1 MENQQAFNPFDILNT
16 PWGKLPLGNAIPGVG
31 SFNFTDLKEMDK
43 RIAELKAV
51 EQWLSLNLS
60 MLKTTIQ
67 GLEVQRGTLAALQ
80 SFTESMTTP
89 AKGKPTTGDGPRAA
103 TAATAATNPFAIPV
117 SFSNGQ
123 VTPAAEQ
130 ASAWWDAIQQQFG
143 QMMVA
148 AQASAQSMMDPQP
161 KAQKKP
167 AKKSDEKSTEPK
179 AGD

>member
-1 MENQQAFNPFDILNT
+1 MEKQQAFNPFDILNT
-16 PWGKLPLGNAIPGVG
+16 PWGKLPLGNALPGVG

-43 RIAELKAV
+43 RISELKTV

-89 AKGKPTTGDGPRAA
+89 AKDKPSTGDGAKAA
-103 TAATAATNPFAIPV
+103 AGANPFAVPV
-117 SFSNGQ
+117 SFTSGH
-123 VTPAAEQ
+123 VTPPAEQ
-130 ASAWWDAIQQQFG
+130 ANAWWDAIQQQFG

-148 AQASAQSMMDPQP
+148 AQASAQSMMDPQ
-161 KAQKKP
+161 AQTQKKTNP
-167 AKKSDEKSTEPK
+167 KKSEQKPAEPK
-179 AGD
+179 TGA

>member
-1 MENQQAFNPFDILNT
+1 MEKQQAFNPFDILNT
-16 PWGKLPLGNAIPGVG
+16 PWGKLPMGNAIPGVG

-51 EQWLSLNLS
+51 EQWLGLNLS

-67 GLEVQRGTLAALQ
+67 GLEIQRGTLAALQ
-80 SFTESMTTP
+80 SFTESMTAP
-89 AKGKPTTGDGPRAA
+89 AKDKPAA
-103 TAATAATNPFAIPV
+103 SGGSTSAASAANPFAIPV
-117 SFSNGQ
+117 SFTNGQ

-130 ASAWWDAIQQQFG
+130 ASAWWDALQQQFG

-161 KAQKKP
+161 KEPKRA
-167 AKKSDEKSTEPK
+167 AKKTEEKPVEPK
-179 AGD
+179 AGA

>member
-1 MENQQAFNPFDILNT
+1 MEKQQAFNPFDILNT
-16 PWGKLPLGNAIPGVG
+16 PWGKLPLGNAIPGIG

-80 SFTESMTTP
+80 SFTESMTAP
-89 AKGKPTTGDGPRAA
+89 AKDKPATGDGSRAA
-103 TAATAATNPFAIPV
+103 AAATNPFAVPL
-117 SFSNGQ
+117 SFSSGQ

-161 KAQKKP
+161 KAEKKSAKKP
-167 AKKSDEKSTEPK
+167 E
-179 AGD
+179 